1 MAPWH
6 CSKLGQRSQAFVP
19 PNLQVVDVGYLFGGD
34 VTLEEALPLA
44 EAIPREG
51 LISEPAL

>member
-1 MAPWH
+1 MAPLH

-19 PNLQVVDVGYLFGGD
+19 PNLQVVDVGYCGGD

-51 LISEPAL
+51 LIREPAL